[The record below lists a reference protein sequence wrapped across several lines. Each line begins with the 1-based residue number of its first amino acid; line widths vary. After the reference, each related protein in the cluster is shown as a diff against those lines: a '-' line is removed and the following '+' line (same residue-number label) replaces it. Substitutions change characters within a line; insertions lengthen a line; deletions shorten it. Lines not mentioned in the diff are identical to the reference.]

1 MTLQGRMGKN
11 PATKPKRGEPVMR
24 FRRGDRSVDAI
35 AYRINVILTAYDER
49 PADMVVRLERDG
61 FTIGAP
67 AIDNWLK
74 LRNPPGI
81 AAAQRIA
88 DEYRVTLDFIFDGKD
103 EGLPAN
109 VRDILI
115 PHDQAA

>member
-1 MTLQGRMGKN
+1 
-11 PATKPKRGEPVMR
+11 MR
-24 FRRGDRSVDAI
+24 FRRGDRSVEAI

-49 PADMVVRLERDG
+49 PVDMVARLERTG
-61 FTIGAP
+61 FKIGAP

-81 AAAQRIA
+81 VAAQRIA

-103 EGLPAN
+103 EGLPAT
-109 VRDILI
+109 VRDSLTA
-115 PHDQAA
+115 HDHAA